1 MNMFAMITQ
10 CFSSLTKKRVI
21 LYSILI
27 MGLGNLGFSQTAQPT
42 PVQASPSTNKIV
54 SDSLARLR
62 RAKNARIEHAL
73 RLKMMSAVD
82 TLTMS
87 DYMMSIDRVND
98 KLNSII
104 DSSKMGFEVVRMGRN
119 LDRITNDISLIRQN
133 MGRRRSGTN
142 IKNLYLYQS
151 FTSNLNNEND
161 FIEARLDKLYN
172 SVYHAKLRLR
182 TALSDSIF
190 RVMYADSS
198 LRKALSKKLIRLER
212 KWVRVDS
219 LTKDGINTLNTLKVK
234 VSDNAITLSNML
246 NIMDNRLDRAG
257 QQLFGKE
264 TNFLWQTSL
273 PDTLSTKN
281 TKPIVNV
288 LESEQKAVGYY
299 ISQTSRQRSIII
311 VLGILLFVWL
321 FMKRRQLKAFRKHDA
336 TFAFL
341 HLQYLNTR
349 PVMSLFVVLL
359 SLMPFFD
366 AYAPTTYVTFESLL
380 LLLAVSIITYEKWAR
395 PVWGAWMALVALFI
409 TVAVTNLFIEP
420 TLFQRLWLLLLDGSI
435 AVFAFRFIQK
445 LAKDTPFY
453 KWIKLATI
461 TSIALACLA
470 ILSNLFGRFSLAGI
484 FGIAAIFAIT
494 QAVTLPIFAET
505 VIEMFLLQLQSSR
518 LKKGTNKPFESS
530 VVTNKIRL
538 PLLLIVGLLWLIML
552 TSNLTIYHYI
562 SNSISDF
569 LTVTRTIGSISFQM
583 SSVLLFFV
591 IIWMAHILQRLITF
605 LFGETGN
612 ELEDI
617 TAETKGQHSRLL
629 ITRLLVLIG
638 GYLLAIA
645 ASGLPIDKL
654 TIIIGALGVGV
665 GMGLQGIVNN
675 FVSGIILIFDGSL
688 QIGDEIEVNGQA
700 GKVKEIGLRT
710 STLSTA
716 DGAEVIIPNG
726 IMLSQN
732 IVNWTFSND
741 QRRVMIEFS
750 LSGDELDTNVINDTI
765 NNIIGKLPNV
775 TTKNKP
781 VILFTK
787 VHQET
792 CWLTVRFWSNISN
805 VEQVKSMA
813 MLQLSAAFKAK
824 NMKME

>member
-1 MNMFAMITQ
+1 MFAKINQ
-10 CFSSLTKKRVI
+10 YFSFFIKKRVI
-21 LYSILI
+21 LYSLLSI
-27 MGLGNLGFSQTAQPT
+27 GLGNLVFSQTNQPT
-42 PVQASPSTNKIV
+42 VIQTSSSAKKIV
-54 SDSLARLR
+54 SDSLARLN

-73 RLKMMSAVD
+73 RLKMMEAVD

-87 DYMMSIDRVND
+87 DYIMSIDRVND
-98 KLNSII
+98 KLNDIM
-104 DSSKMGFEVVRMGRN
+104 DSSRMGFEVVRMGRT
-119 LDRITNDISLIRQN
+119 LDRISNDISLIRQN
-133 MGRRRSGTN
+133 IGRRRSGTN

-151 FTSNLNNEND
+151 FTSNLETEND
-161 FIEARLDKLYN
+161 LIEARLNKRYN
-172 SVYHAKLRLR
+172 TVYHAKLRLK

-198 LRKALSKKLIRLER
+198 LRRTFDKKLIRLER
-212 KWVRVDS
+212 KWVREDS
-219 LTKDGINTLNTLKVK
+219 LTKDGINTLNALKVK

-257 QQLFGKE
+257 QKLFGKE
-264 TNFLWQTSL
+264 TNFLWQKSL
-273 PDTLSTKN
+273 PDTVSTKSA
-281 TKPIVNV
+281 KPIVNV
-288 LESEQKAVGYY
+288 LENEQKAVGYY
-299 ISQTSRQRSIII
+299 INQTSRQRSLII
-311 VLGILLFVWL
+311 VLAILLFVWL
-321 FMKRRQLKAFRKHDA
+321 FMKRRQLKAFRKHDE

-341 HLQYLNTR
+341 HLQYLNTH

-366 AYAPTTYVTFESLL
+366 AYAPTTYVTVESLL
-380 LLLAVSIITYEKWAR
+380 LLLVVSVIMYEKWER
-395 PVWGAWMALVALFI
+395 SVWGAWMMLVALFI
-409 TVAVTNLFIEP
+409 AVAVTSLFLEP
-420 TLFQRLWLLLLDGSI
+420 TLFQRLWLLLLHASI
-435 AVFAFRFIQK
+435 AVFAIRFIQK
-445 LAKDTPFY
+445 LAKETPYF

-461 TSIALACLA
+461 VSIALAILA
-470 ILSNLFGRFSLAGI
+470 IMSNLFGRFSLSGI
-484 FGIAAIFAIT
+484 LGFAAIFTIT

-505 VIEMFLLQLQSSR
+505 VIDMFLLQLQSSR

-530 VVTNKIRL
+530 MVTSKIRL
-538 PLLLIVGLLWLIML
+538 PLLLIMALLWLIML
-552 TSNLTIYHYI
+552 ASNLTIYHYI
-562 SNSISDF
+562 SNGISDF

-591 IIWMAHILQRLITF
+591 IIWIAHILQRVITF

-612 ELEDI
+612 ELEDV
-617 TAETKGQHSRLL
+617 TAKTKGQHSRLL

-688 QIGDEIEVNGQA
+688 QIGDDIEVNGQA

-710 STLSTA
+710 STISTA
-716 DGAEVIIPNG
+716 DGAEVMIPNG

-732 IVNWTFSND
+732 VVNWTFSND
-741 QRRVMIEFS
+741 QRRMIIDFS

-765 NNIIGKLPNV
+765 NDVISQIPNV
-775 TTKNKP
+775 ITKNKP

-787 VHQET
+787 VHQDT
-792 CWLTVRFWSNISN
+792 CWLTVRFWSNIAN
-805 VEQVKSMA
+805 MEQVKSMA

>member
-1 MNMFAMITQ
+1 MA
-10 CFSSLTKKRVI
+10 
-21 LYSILI
+21 
-27 MGLGNLGFSQTAQPT
+27 
-42 PVQASPSTNKIV
+42 
-54 SDSLARLR
+54 
-62 RAKNARIEHAL
+62 
-73 RLKMMSAVD
+73 AVD

-98 KLNSII
+98 KLNAII

-119 LDRITNDISLIRQN
+119 LDRITNDISLIRQSI
-133 MGRRRSGTN
+133 GRRRSGTN

-151 FTSNLNNEND
+151 FTSNLNDENNL
-161 FIEARLDKLYN
+161 IEARLDELYN

-190 RVMYADSS
+190 SVMYADSS
-198 LRKALSKKLIRLER
+198 LRRAFDKKLIYLER

-219 LTKDGINTLNTLKVK
+219 LTKDGIDTLNALRVK
-234 VSDNAITLSNML
+234 VSDNAIMLSNML
-246 NIMDNRLDRAG
+246 NMMDNRLNRAG

-264 TNFLWQTSL
+264 TNFLWQKSL
-273 PDTLSTKN
+273 PDTVLTTN
-281 TKPIVNV
+281 AKPIVSI
-288 LESEQKAVGYY
+288 LGSEQKAVGYY
-299 ISQTSRQRSIII
+299 ISQTSSQRSLII

-321 FMKRRQLKAFRKHDA
+321 FMKRRQLKAFRKHDS

-349 PVMSLFVVLL
+349 PILSLFAVLL

-366 AYAPTTYVTFESLL
+366 AYAPTTYVTVESLL
-380 LLLAVSIITYEKWAR
+380 LLLMVSIIMHKKWAR
-395 PVWGAWMALVALFI
+395 PVWRAWIALVALFI
-409 TVAVTNLFIEP
+409 AIAVTNLFLEP
-420 TLFQRLWLLLLDGSI
+420 TLLQRLWLLLLDGSI
-435 AVFAFRFIQK
+435 AVFAFRFTQK
-445 LAKDTPFY
+445 LAKDSSFY
-453 KWIKLATI
+453 KWIKFGMI
-461 TSIALACLA
+461 TSIVLACLA
-470 ILSNLFGRFSLAGI
+470 ILNNLFGRFSLADI

-530 VVTNKIRL
+530 VVTNKIKL
-538 PLLLIVGLLWLIML
+538 PLLLIVGLLWFIML
-552 TSNLTIYHYI
+552 TSNLSIYHYI
-562 SNSISDF
+562 SNIISDF
-569 LTVTRTIGSISFQM
+569 LTATRTIGSISFQM

-591 IIWMAHILQRLITF
+591 IIWIAHILQRIITF

-654 TIIIGALGVGV
+654 TIIIGALGIGV

-700 GKVKEIGLRT
+700 GRVKEIGLRT
-710 STLSTA
+710 STLNTA
-716 DGAEVIIPNG
+716 DGSEVTIPNG

-732 IVNWTFSND
+732 IINWTHSND
-741 QRRVMIEFS
+741 QRRVMVEFS
-750 LSGDELDTNVINDTI
+750 LSGDELDTNIINDTI
-765 NNIIGKLPNV
+765 NEVIGNLPNV
-775 TTKNKP
+775 ITKTKP
-781 VILFTK
+781 IILFTK

-792 CWLTVRFWSNISN
+792 CWITVRYWSTITN
-805 VEQVKSMA
+805 VEEVKSMA
-813 MLQLSAAFKAK
+813 ILQLSAAFKAK

>member
-1 MNMFAMITQ
+1 MFAKINQ
-10 CFSSLTKKRVI
+10 CFSSFSRKRVI
-21 LYSILI
+21 LYSLLSL
-27 MGLGNLGFSQTAQPT
+27 GLGNLVFSQATQPT
-42 PVQASPSTNKIV
+42 SMQTSPSTKKEI
-54 SDSLARLR
+54 SDSLAHLKRV
-62 RAKNARIEHAL
+62 RAENLERSL
-73 RLKMMSAVD
+73 RLKMMAAVD

-98 KLNSII
+98 KLNDIM
-104 DSSKMGFEVVRMGRN
+104 DSAKMGFAVVRMGRN
-119 LDRITNDISLIRQN
+119 LDRITDDISLIRQN

-151 FTSNLNNEND
+151 FTSNLNSEND
-161 FIEARLDKLYN
+161 LIESHLNKIYN
-172 SVYHAKLRLR
+172 TVYHAKLHLK

-190 RVMYADSS
+190 QIMYTDST
-198 LRKALSKKLIRLER
+198 LRRAFDKKLIRLER
-212 KWVRVDS
+212 KWVRMDS
-219 LTKDGINTLNTLKVK
+219 LTKDGINTLNALKIK

-264 TNFLWQTSL
+264 TNFLWQKSL
-273 PDTLSTKN
+273 PDTITTKN
-281 TKPIVNV
+281 AKLIVNV

-299 ISQTSRQRSIII
+299 ISQTSRQRSLII
-311 VLGILLFVWL
+311 VLAILLFVWL
-321 FMKRRQLKAFRKHDA
+321 FMKRRQLKAFRKHDE

-341 HLQYLNTR
+341 HLQYLNTY
-349 PVMSLFVVLL
+349 PVMALFVVLL

-366 AYAPTTYVTFESLL
+366 AYAPTTYVSTESLL
-380 LLLAVSIITYEKWAR
+380 LLLVVSIIMHKKWER
-395 PVWGAWMALVALFI
+395 PMWSAWMMLMALFI
-409 TVAVTNLFIEP
+409 AVAVTNLFLEP
-420 TLFQRLWLLLLDGSI
+420 TFIQRLWLLLLHGSI
-435 AVFAFRFIQK
+435 VVFAIRFIQK
-445 LAKDTPFY
+445 LDKGTSFY
-453 KWIKLATI
+453 KWIKFGTI
-461 TSIALACLA
+461 TGIVLACLG

-494 QAVTLPIFAET
+494 QAVTLPIFMET

-518 LKKGTNKPFESS
+518 LKKGTNKPFESL

-538 PLLLIVGLLWLIML
+538 PLLLIMGLLWLIML
-552 TSNLTIYHYI
+552 ASNLTIYHYI
-562 SNSISDF
+562 SNCISDF

-583 SSVLLFFV
+583 SSILLFFV

-716 DGAEVIIPNG
+716 DGAEVMIPNG

-741 QRRVMIEFS
+741 QRRVVVDFA
-750 LSGDELDTNVINDTI
+750 LSGNELDTNIINDTI
-765 NNIIGKLPNV
+765 NDVVSKLPNV
-775 TTKNKP
+775 ITKNKP

-787 VHQET
+787 VHQDT
-792 CWLTVRFWSNISN
+792 CWLTVRFWSTITN

-824 NMKME
+824 NIKME

>member
-1 MNMFAMITQ
+1 
-10 CFSSLTKKRVI
+10 
-21 LYSILI
+21 
-27 MGLGNLGFSQTAQPT
+27 MGIGNLIFSQTVQPT
-42 PVQASPSTNKIV
+42 PGQTPPSTKKEI
-54 SDSLARLR
+54 SDSLAHLR
-62 RAKNARIEHAL
+62 RVRAENLERTL
-73 RLKMMSAVD
+73 RLKLMSAVD

-98 KLNSII
+98 KLNAIM
-104 DSSKMGFEVVRMGRN
+104 DSSKIGFEVVRMGRN
-119 LDRITNDISLIRQN
+119 LDRITNDINLIRQN

-151 FTSNLNNEND
+151 FTSNLDSEND
-161 FIEARLDKLYN
+161 LIEARLNKKYN
-172 SVYHAKLRLR
+172 TVYHAKLRLK

-190 RVMYADSS
+190 RIMYADST
-198 LRKALSKKLIRLER
+198 LRRAFDKKLIRLER
-212 KWVRVDS
+212 KWVREDS
-219 LTKDGINTLNTLKVK
+219 LTKDGINTLNALKVK

-246 NIMDNRLDRAG
+246 NILDNRLDRAG
-257 QQLFGKE
+257 EQLFGKE
-264 TNFLWQTSL
+264 TNFLWQKSL

-281 TKPIVNV
+281 AKPIVSV

-341 HLQYLNTR
+341 HLHYLNTR
-349 PVMSLFVVLL
+349 PILSLFVVLL

-366 AYAPTTYVTFESLL
+366 AYAPTTYVSVESLL

-395 PVWGAWMALVALFI
+395 PVWNAWMTLVVLLI
-409 TVAVTNLFIEP
+409 TVAVTNLFVEA
-420 TLFQRLWLLLLDGSI
+420 TLFQRLWLLILQGSI
-435 AVFAFRFIQK
+435 AVFVFRFIRK
-445 LAKDTPFY
+445 LPKENPFY
-453 KWIKLATI
+453 KWIKLAAI

-470 ILSNLFGRFSLAGI
+470 ILSNLFGRFSLSGI
-484 FGIAAIFAIT
+484 LGIAAIFAIT

-530 VVTNKIRL
+530 AVTNKIRL

-583 SSVLLFFV
+583 SSILLFFV

-765 NNIIGKLPNV
+765 NDVVSKLPNV
-775 TTKNKP
+775 ISRNKP

-792 CWLTVRFWSNISN
+792 CWLTVRFWSSITN
-805 VEQVKSMA
+805 VEQIKSA
-813 MLQLSAAFKAK
+813 AILQLSVAFKAK
-824 NMKME
+824 NIKME